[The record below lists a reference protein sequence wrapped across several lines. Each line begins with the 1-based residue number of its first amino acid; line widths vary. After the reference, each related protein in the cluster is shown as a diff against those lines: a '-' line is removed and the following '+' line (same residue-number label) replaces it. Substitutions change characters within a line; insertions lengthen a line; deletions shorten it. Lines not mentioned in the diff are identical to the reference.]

1 MRILL
6 PGVGRSLFAG
16 VPVGEKQVF
25 RNLSIFPIL
34 FPGIIESYYL
44 MLEQAIDS
52 GVLVVSEVDE
62 SGNFF
67 SIRFRTLRHES
78 NLHEDG

>member
-25 RNLSIFPIL
+25 RKLSIFPIM
-34 FPGIIESYYL
+34 FPGVIDPYSL
-44 MLEQAIDS
+44 TLDQAIDS
-52 GVLVVSEVDE
+52 GGDTGVDAWDMVFLI
-62 SGNFF
+62 G
-67 SIRFRTLRHES
+67 FRTLRDES
-78 NLHEDG
+78 SLHWKG